1 MNSSSSWGEGLLD
14 PSSFSLSSEE
24 EKPPSK
30 RRKESG
36 AEPVTL
42 ASAAEKT
49 VAESL
54 GKLAESF
61 SCRFTCGGELTS
73 PDKIQLVYENSTG
86 ELNKVVFPGASDVD
100 IQQLLDACSVASF
113 GRNDQLVTDTN
124 YRNSLKLDP
133 DHFVTSFQVAT
144 TSIQLAAMTM
154 MPNVQGIQAELY
166 KLNIYT
172 SGGFFKTH
180 VDTPKSEQMFGS
192 LVVCLPT
199 QFSGGELVIRHHGHT
214 VKFDWSSPPE
224 NPRKTASWAVFFS
237 DVEHEV
243 LPVTEGHRITL
254 TYNLYAK
261 TCETKAIEAIPLHD
275 TSINPLYKELSAA
288 LCHPYFMRGGGVLGF
303 VCQHKYACR
312 DLNSTSSLPRLLK
325 GADEIVY
332 SVAKSLGLSVIVKP
346 VIKDYRYYPSLI
358 EDPTHYVLLE
368 HHLDFRT
375 GTSYYDEEDPCE
387 VFTDLFSKGHHIH
400 HITWCHNI
408 SEKFNDSQQE
418 VAGCIGTHGNEPNIE
433 VLYKIVAI
441 LVAVPEWGE
450 SRKSCGLSNPQD
462 PQSTSG
468 TMYSEAIFEKFCFHG
483 KMPDY
488 AFDRY

>member
-1 MNSSSSWGEGLLD
+1 MSSPNYENS
-14 PSSFSLSSEE
+14 
-24 EKPPSK
+24 PPSK
-30 RRKESG
+30 RRKISG
-36 AEPVTL
+36 ADPVTL
-42 ASAAEKT
+42 ASAAERT

-54 GKLAESF
+54 GDLTESL

-73 PDKIQLVYENSTG
+73 PDKIQLAYENSTG
-86 ELNKVVFPGASDVD
+86 ELNKVVFPGASDAD

-133 DHFVTSFQVAT
+133 DHFVTSFQVANT
-144 TSIQLAAMTM
+144 PIQLAAMTM
-154 MPNVQGIQAELY
+154 MPTIQDIQAELY
-166 KLNIYT
+166 KLNIYS

-199 QFSGGELVIRHHGHT
+199 QFSGGELVIRHHGRT
-214 VKFDWSSPPE
+214 VKFDWSSSPD
-224 NPRKTASWAVFFS
+224 NPRKTANWAVFFS

-261 TCETKAIEAIPLHD
+261 MCETKAIPLHD

-288 LCHPYFMRGGGVLGF
+288 LRHPHFMRSGGVLGF
-303 VCQHKYACR
+303 VSQHKYAYN
-312 DLNSTSSLPRLLK
+312 DLNSTSSLPYLLK

-332 SVAKSLGLSVIVKP
+332 SVTKSLGLSVIVKP
-346 VIKDYRYYPSLI
+346 VIKDLMYYPSNYI
-358 EDPTHYVLLE
+358 LLK
-368 HHLDFRT
+368 HFPDFC
-375 GTSYYDEEDPCE
+375 TSTSNYDEDDPCE
-387 VFTDLFSKGHHIH
+387 VFTELFGNGNHIH
-400 HITWCHNI
+400 HITWCQKFR
-408 SEKFNDSQQE
+408 EKFIDSQQE
-418 VAGCIGTHGNEPNIE
+418 IAGCIGTYGNEPAIG
-433 VLYKIVAI
+433 LYYQIAVI

-450 SRKSCGLSNPQD
+450 YRKSCGLVNPQD
-462 PQSTSG
+462 PLGKESTSG
-468 TMYSEAIFEKFCFHG
+468 NKSSSHSEAIFEKFCFHG

-488 AFDRY
+488 D

>member
-1 MNSSSSWGEGLLD
+1 M
-14 PSSFSLSSEE
+14 SLSSDE

-36 AEPVTL
+36 ADPVTL

-61 SCRFTCGGELTS
+61 SCRFTYGGELTS
-73 PDKIQLVYENSTG
+73 PDKIKLVYENTTG
-86 ELNKVVFPGASDVD
+86 EHHKVVFPGASDAD

-133 DHFVTSFQVAT
+133 DHFTTSFQVANT
-144 TSIQLAAMTM
+144 PIQLAAMTM

-180 VDTPKSEQMFGS
+180 VDTPRSEQMFGS

-199 QFSGGELVIRHHGHT
+199 QFSGGELVIRHHGRT
-214 VKFDWSSPPE
+214 VNFDWSSPPD

-261 TCETKAIEAIPLHD
+261 MCETKAIEAIPLHD

-288 LCHPYFMRGGGVLGF
+288 LHHPHFMRDGGVLGF
-303 VCQHKYACR
+303 VCQHKYACT
-312 DLNSTSSLPRLLK
+312 DLNSTPSLPHVLK

-346 VIKDYRYYPSLI
+346 VITMGMYYSRYI
-358 EDPTHYVLLE
+358 LLN
-368 HHLDFRT
+368 DFPGLRT
-375 GTSYYDEEDPCE
+375 GGISYFDDEDDPYE
-387 VFTDLFSKGHHIH
+387 ILFGKGHHIN
-400 HITWCHNI
+400 HIIWCQTF
-408 SEKFNDSQQE
+408 SEKSQQE
-418 VAGCIGTHGNEPNIE
+418 VAGCIGTYGNDVGVDVYYQI
-433 VLYKIVAI
+433 ASI

-450 SRKSCGLSNPQD
+450 YRKSCGLGNPQD
-462 PQSTSG
+462 PQGKGSTSG
-468 TMYSEAIFEKFCFHG
+468 NKSSSHSEGIFEKFCFHG
-483 KMPDY
+483 EMPDY
-488 AFDRY
+488 